1 MAALQR
7 LNAQL
12 LASRDSREQV
22 LESTQM
28 GYSLRQLLL
37 GLPEGG
43 DAALWPAGE
52 ALSLPVAWALAA
64 RCLQLPGEQALE
76 AWLWGWLENQVMVL
90 MKALPMGQTAGQQLM
105 SALLPALAA
114 ASEQALTLPD
124 ARLSAFAPMQS
135 WMALRHETQYS
146 RLFRS

>member
-1 MAALQR
+1 MSAVPAPAAP
-7 LNAQL
+7 
-12 LASRDSREQV
+12 S
-22 LESTQM
+22 
-28 GYSLRQLLL
+28 SLSDL
-37 GLPEGG
+37 
-43 DAALWPAGE
+43 
-52 ALSLPVAWALAA
+52 
-64 RCLQLPGEQALE
+64 
-76 AWLWGWLENQVMVL
+76 
-90 MKALPMGQTAGQQLM
+90 

>member
-1 MAALQR
+1 
-7 LNAQL
+7 
-12 LASRDSREQV
+12 
-22 LESTQM
+22 M
-28 GYSLRQLLL
+28 GYSLRQLLAALPETASQPLPTALQHGELAFLLAYGWASCRL
-37 GLPEGG
+37 GL
-43 DAALWPAGE
+43 DE
-52 ALSLPVAWALAA
+52 ATVV
-64 RCLQLPGEQALE
+64 QAY
-76 AWLWGWLENQVMVL
+76 LWGWLENQVMVL